1 MYLSRDGM
9 RATLRMHSI
18 ALISQLRVTWGST
31 VQRCIIIDTCSLSR
45 LSLCTR
51 FVVWNGM
58 WPTAIECND
67 KSTGHFDSIETKIT
81 FESSLQ
87 FVNMKYS
94 KGEID

>member
-1 MYLSRDGM
+1 
-9 RATLRMHSI
+9 
-18 ALISQLRVTWGST
+18 
-31 VQRCIIIDTCSLSR
+31 
-45 LSLCTR
+45 
-51 FVVWNGM
+51 M